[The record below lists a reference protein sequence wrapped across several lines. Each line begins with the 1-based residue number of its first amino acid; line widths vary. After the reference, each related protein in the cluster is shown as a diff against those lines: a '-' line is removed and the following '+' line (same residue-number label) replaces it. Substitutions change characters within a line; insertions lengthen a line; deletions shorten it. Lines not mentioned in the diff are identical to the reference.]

1 MERSTSVS
9 QIEIGQPSDR
19 TLSPVESSSH
29 QALTITRIAH
39 SCTLLDF
46 GGYTFLADPWF
57 SQKFGYH
64 QGEPIALSP
73 KELPR
78 LTGVLISHAHYD
90 HDDVEALVGA
100 LEPDIPMLV
109 EAGAVK
115 SARKAG
121 FTNVIPLAPWQ
132 STPLGPVTITATP
145 AQHAVAEIG
154 FVVQAFG
161 FTVYFGG
168 DSLLTP
174 QLDEIPRRFPDID
187 VAIVPING
195 LKVFG
200 KQVAMNPIEA
210 AELCGK
216 MRPTVAVPTHYA
228 FSGGVT
234 DLFMLEYYAERDE
247 LPKMFCDAIERYAPA
262 TRPVILDPGKSV
274 SLQAAERKAAAR
286 S

>member
-1 MERSTSVS
+1 MSQTESAKRDSTSTQTETS
-9 QIEIGQPSDR
+9 SDK
-19 TLSPVESSSH
+19 S
-29 QALTITRIAH
+29 LTITRIAH

-46 GGYTFLADPWF
+46 GGFTFLTDPWF

-73 KELPR
+73 NELPT
-78 LTGVLISHAHYD
+78 LAGVLISHAHYD
-90 HDDVEALVGA
+90 HDDVKALVGA
-100 LEPDIPMLV
+100 LKPDIPMLV

-115 SARKAG
+115 SAEKAG
-121 FTNVIPLAPWQ
+121 FTNVAPLTPWQ
-132 STPLGPVTITATP
+132 STSLGPVTITATP

-154 FVVQAFG
+154 FVLQAFG

-168 DSLLTP
+168 DTLLIP
-174 QLDEIPRRFPDID
+174 ELDEIPRRFPDID
-187 VAIVPING
+187 LVVVPING

-216 MRPTVAVPTHYA
+216 LRPTVAVPTHYA
-228 FSGGVT
+228 FNGGVT
-234 DLFMLEYYAERDE
+234 DLFMLGYYAERDK
-247 LPKMFCDAIERYAPA
+247 LPGIFCEAVKQYAPA
-262 TRPVILDPGKSV
+262 TRAVVLDPGRSI
-274 SLQAAERKAAAR
+274 SLQASERKTATR

>member
-1 MERSTSVS
+1 MS
-9 QIEIGQPSDR
+9 R
-19 TLSPVESSSH
+19 TETAQRNDTPRTESSSDES
-29 QALTITRIAH
+29 LTITRIAH

-46 GGYTFLADPWF
+46 GGFTFLADPWF

-73 KELPR
+73 KELPK

-90 HDDVEALVGA
+90 HDDVKALVGA
-100 LEPDIPMLV
+100 LKPDIPMLV

-115 SARKAG
+115 SAEKAG
-121 FTNVIPLAPWQ
+121 FTNVKPLAPWQ
-132 STPLGPVTITATP
+132 STALGPVTITATP

-154 FVVQAFG
+154 FILQGFG

-168 DSLLTP
+168 DSLLIP
-174 QLDEIPRRFPDID
+174 ELDEIPGRFPDID
-187 VAIVPING
+187 VAVVPING

-210 AELCGK
+210 AQLCGK

-228 FSGGVT
+228 FNGGLT
-234 DLFMLEYYAERDE
+234 DLFMLGYYAERDE
-247 LPKMFCDAIERYAPA
+247 LPNIFCDAIKEYAPA
-262 TRPVILDPGKSV
+262 TRPVILNPGKSV
-274 SLQAAERKAAAR
+274 CLHAAERKAAAR

>member
-1 MERSTSVS
+1 MS
-9 QIEIGQPSDR
+9 QTETTQRGDGAPPKS
-19 TLSPVESSSH
+19 ESSSDES
-29 QALTITRIAH
+29 LTITRIAH
-39 SCTLLDF
+39 SCTLLHF
-46 GGYTFLADPWF
+46 GNFTFLADPWF

-64 QGEPIALSP
+64 QGEPIALNP
-73 KELPR
+73 KELPK

-90 HDDVEALVGA
+90 HDDVGALVGA

-115 SARKAG
+115 SAEKAG
-121 FTNVIPLAPWQ
+121 FTNVKCLAPWE
-132 STPLGPVTITATP
+132 STSLGPVTITATP

-154 FVVQAFG
+154 FVLQAFG

-168 DSLLTP
+168 DTLLIP
-174 QLDEIPRRFPDID
+174 ELEEIPRRFADID
-187 VAIVPING
+187 VAVVPING

-216 MRPTVAVPTHYA
+216 LRPTVAVPTHYA
-228 FSGGVT
+228 FNGGLT
-234 DLFMLEYYAERDE
+234 DLFMLGYYAERE
-247 LPKMFCDAIERYAPA
+247 KLPDIFCDAVKQHAPA
-262 TRPVILDPGKSV
+262 TRPVVLAPGTSV
-274 SLQAAERKAAAR
+274 TLNAAERKTAVRAL